1 MSGLNDDIDVYHQT
15 PADKRSYILKLK
27 QKITWH
33 GLYISTIVENRASSY
48 NKHITNQIRGTN
60 SLKALR
66 QKKKFSLKI
75 TFPTAS
81 SRVPKIVVF
90 LQEPERVLMSSGCF
104 LPWKTQLCLC
114 HGAGWHERCYR
125 SCQGGAVGVWEGR
138 FSNQLKK
145 RSCKSLKFCH
155 MRSPDS
161 DFLLFLG
168 ILQPAG
174 IKKGMKLKQCCST

>member
-66 QKKKFSLKI
+66 QKKIQFENHIPHGIFLCSRDCCVPTRTWKSSHVQWMFSSLED
-75 TFPTAS
+75 TTLPLPR
-81 SRVPKIVVF
+81 SRVTWEMLQIVSGRSCRGVRGEVF
-90 LQEPERVLMSSGCF
+90 KSAQKKELQEFEILPYEISRLWFFIISGNIAAC
-104 LPWKTQLCLC
+104 W
-114 HGAGWHERCYR
+114 
-125 SCQGGAVGVWEGR
+125 
-138 FSNQLKK
+138 NKK
-145 RSCKSLKFCH
+145 RYE
-155 MRSPDS
+155 
-161 DFLLFLG
+161 
-168 ILQPAG
+168 A
-174 IKKGMKLKQCCST
+174 